1 MDIKLSQILKIDFLT
16 YKIEEIFE
24 KRGVKIEKNHIFYF
38 FYKRKVLIF
47 SFEIPPL
54 VEQSLE
60 GFRTVFVLK
69 IGQQTKKSTPK
80 WRKGCLKNGWVVN
93 TMDKERVFID
103 GMGQDMRYTS
113 KKLEYISLYINLF
126 YILLEIPD
134 FCLEYFFWF
143 EPFI

>member
-1 MDIKLSQILKIDFLT
+1 M
-16 YKIEEIFE
+16 
-24 KRGVKIEKNHIFYF
+24 
-38 FYKRKVLIF
+38 
-47 SFEIPPL
+47 

-103 GMGQDMRYTS
+103 GMGQDMCYTS

>member
-80 WRKGCLKNGWVVN
+80 WRKGCLKNGCL
-93 TMDKERVFID
+93 DS
-103 GMGQDMRYTS
+103 G
-113 KKLEYISLYINLF
+113 KL
-126 YILLEIPD
+126 IPSS
-134 FCLEYFFWF
+134 
-143 EPFI
+143 

>member
-1 MDIKLSQILKIDFLT
+1 MTKHDICHH
-16 YKIEEIFE
+16 EIWV
-24 KRGVKIEKNHIFYF
+24 G
-38 FYKRKVLIF
+38 
-47 SFEIPPL
+47 
-54 VEQSLE
+54 
-60 GFRTVFVLK
+60 
-69 IGQQTKKSTPK
+69 
-80 WRKGCLKNGWVVN
+80 VVN

-134 FCLEYFFWF
+134 FCLEYFFRF